1 MAIITFTCQ
10 CGKTTKIDIKT
21 IDELRKE
28 NKRLTEEAKDL
39 KAKIAALE
47 YMKKNKN
54 NFNMDDI
61 FKGFNL

>member
-1 MAIITFTCQ
+1 MAIIPFTCQ

-21 IDELRKE
+21 IDRLIEENNSLKKE
-28 NKRLTEEAKDL
+28 IEEL

-47 YMKKNKN
+47 SMKNNKN
-54 NFNMDDI
+54 NFNIDDI